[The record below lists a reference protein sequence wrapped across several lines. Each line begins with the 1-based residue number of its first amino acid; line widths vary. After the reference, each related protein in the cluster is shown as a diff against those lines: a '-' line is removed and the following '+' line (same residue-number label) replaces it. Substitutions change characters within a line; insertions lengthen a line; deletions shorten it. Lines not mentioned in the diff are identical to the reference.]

1 MPKLIVTEKP
11 NVAERIAESIGVAEK
26 KRRDGISYYVVG
38 DVVVA
43 PAVGHIYTL
52 MEKRKGLWK
61 YPVFEIEWVPSYKA
75 SKNSAF
81 TRKYLDNIKHLSKR
95 CDEFINAC
103 DYDIEGEVI
112 GYNVIKHACG
122 VDPFSGKVHRM
133 RYSSLTHKS
142 ITEAYRSLEKIN
154 RGMVDAGLTRHVLDW
169 YWGINLSR
177 ALTLAIRRARGY
189 TTLSIGRV
197 QGPVLKLLAS
207 RDRKIN
213 AFRPEPYWE
222 LMMVLLKDRIKFTA
236 LHVEGRFWDKEK
248 ALKSKKK
255 CGDKA
260 VVKKISRRSSR
271 KKPPY
276 PFDLTTLQTE
286 AYRVF
291 KISPRDTLQMAQEL
305 YTNAFISYPR
315 TSSQQLPSDIDYR
328 DIIKKLSAMKEYKKE
343 TRYLLSMK
351 KLKPKNGR
359 KKDPAHPAI
368 HPTGEIPRNLG
379 RGKEKIFDLICRRFF
394 ASFGDYAIRETLS
407 VEFDNNREVFISK
420 GSTTLEPGWQ
430 TLYGR
435 YTRFKEEELPP
446 LKKGELLGVEDVLL
460 HRKETQPP
468 NRYTPSSII
477 REMEKKNLGTK
488 ATRSQIID
496 ILFRRGYLKGKSI
509 EVTPLGLSVVDTL
522 EKYCP
527 NVLSEKLTRKFESE
541 MERIRSGELDK
552 ERVLEEGRAALVEI
566 TDEFKRSE
574 EEIGAELAKSF
585 RSANQGENLGPCLEC
600 DGNLILRKSKY
611 GGFFVG
617 CSNYPKCTFK
627 ISIPKGRVRRTG
639 KCPSCGYAVL
649 TLTSSKK
656 PFSFCINPKC
666 KSKRRD

>member
-1 MPKLIVTEKP
+1 MSKLIVTEKP
-11 NVAERIAESIGVAEK
+11 NVAERIANSIGNAER
-26 KRRDGISYYVVG
+26 KRRGGIAYYVVG
-38 DVVVA
+38 DVIVA

-52 MEKRKGLWK
+52 MEKEKGLWK
-61 YPVFEIEWVPSYKA
+61 YPVFDIEWVPSYKA
-75 SKNSAF
+75 SKSSAF
-81 TRKYLDNIKHLSKR
+81 TRKYLDNIKHLSR
-95 CDEFINAC
+95 NCDEFINAC

-122 VDPFSGKVHRM
+122 VDPTSSKVSRM
-133 RYSSLTHKS
+133 KYSSLTSKS
-142 ITEAYRSLEKIN
+142 ITEAYRGLEKIN

-197 QGPVLKLLAS
+197 QGPALKFLAL

-213 AFRPEPYWE
+213 AFKPEPYWE
-222 LMMVLLKDRIKFTA
+222 LVMVLLKNKIKFTA
-236 LHVEGRFWDKEK
+236 LHEQDRFTDEKK
-248 ALKSKKK
+248 ALEAKKK
-255 CGDKA
+255 CGVKA
-260 VVKKISRRSSR
+260 LVKKISRRKTK
-271 KKPPY
+271 KKPPH

-291 KISPRDTLQMAQEL
+291 KISPKDTLQIAQEL
-305 YTNAFISYPR
+305 YTSAFISYPR
-315 TSSQQLPSDIDYR
+315 TSSQQLPSDIDYAE
-328 DIIKKLSAMKEYKKE
+328 IIKKLSSMKEYKEE
-343 TRYLLSMK
+343 TKLLLSMK
-351 KLKPKNGR
+351 KLKPKNGK

-368 HPTGEIPRNLG
+368 HPTGEIPKNLG
-379 RGKEKIFDLICRRFF
+379 GGNGKIFDLICRRFF
-394 ASFGDYAIRETLS
+394 ASFGDDAVRGSLK
-407 VEFDNNREVFISK
+407 VEFDNNGELFLSK
-420 GSTTLEPGWQ
+420 GSTTVEPGWQ

-435 YTRFKEEELPP
+435 YTRFKEEELPN
-446 LKKGELLGVEDVLL
+446 LEKGEVLDVVDLLLEG
-460 HRKETQPP
+460 KETQPP
-468 NRYTPSSII
+468 KRYTPSSII

-509 EVTPLGLSVVDTL
+509 EVTPLGLSVVDTMD
-522 EKYCP
+522 KYCP

-541 MERIRSGELDK
+541 MEKIRSDELDK
-552 ERVLEEGRAALVEI
+552 DVVLEEGRDAIKEI
-566 TDEFKRSE
+566 TDEFKNSE
-574 EEIGAELAKSF
+574 AVIGAELAKSF
-585 RSANQGENLGPCLEC
+585 RSASQGETLGECLEC
-600 DGNLILRKSKY
+600 DGGLVLRKSKY

-639 KCPSCGYAVL
+639 KCSVCGYAVL

-666 KSKRRD
+666 KSKKRG